1 MKINYDYYYKN
12 NFIIPLLL
20 LIALVIYM
28 GLDIFMLL
36 KKSDIKSRS
45 YYIFSIL
52 VSVLVIVV
60 LTTHL
65 YHGFHLIVEKESD
78 ADVISGEITDIQLI
92 YNSPRYYLN
101 GEACHAVWL
110 CIGDQRYYIL
120 DTDDISIGDKVQLT
134 YLPRSRFV
142 IEYYKE

>member
-20 LIALVIYM
+20 SIFLVIFM
-28 GLDIFMLL
+28 GLNIFMLL

-45 YYIFSIL
+45 YYIFTIL
-52 VSVLVIVV
+52 VSVLVIVM
-60 LTTHL
+60 LTAQL
-65 YHGFHLIVEKESD
+65 YRGFNLIVEKESD
-78 ADVISGEITDIQLI
+78 ADVISGEITDIQLV
-92 YNSPRYYLN
+92 YNSPRYSLN
-101 GEACHAVWL
+101 SEACHAVWL
-110 CIGDQRYYIL
+110 FIGDQRYYIL
-120 DTDDISIGDKVQLT
+120 DTDEISIGDKVQLT